1 MTEDPKTTTWSR
13 GLHTDQ
19 DAPHER
25 AHSGRLQTTTWME
38 RLLYILYPSL
48 LSLSVFSVPVLSVSH
63 LAILLGVGAGV
74 FYTSSTNG
82 STTERITQ
90 RRVALFLVI
99 LLNIYLISLADG
111 WAGPV
116 LSGRRLVR
124 LGSLMGLSLFGLWV
138 IRLARRGGFRIIRSP
153 VDLAV
158 LLLLL
163 LTSAGFLGLSVLL
176 RINGLPL
183 QVKSDLL
190 WIVLSAALL
199 YYVLADFFH
208 SESAIKRTLRLSLF
222 PVAALCVLAPI
233 SFWLTW

>member
-1 MTEDPKTTTWSR
+1 MTEDPKTATWSR
-13 GLHTDQ
+13 GLHADQ
-19 DAPHER
+19 DAPYGR
-25 AHSGRLQTTTWME
+25 AHSGHLQPATWME
-38 RLLYILYPSL
+38 RLLLILYPSL
-48 LSLSVFSVPVLSVSH
+48 LSLSMFSVPVLSASH
-63 LAILLGVGAGV
+63 FGILLGVGAV
-74 FYTSSTNG
+74 VLYTSSTNG

-111 WAGPV
+111 WASPV
-116 LSGRRLVR
+116 LSGQRLVR
-124 LGSLMGLSLFGLWV
+124 LGSLMGLAHFALWV
-138 IRLARRGGFRIIRSP
+138 IRLASRGGFRIIRSP
-153 VDLAV
+153 VDVAV

-163 LTSAGFLGLSVLL
+163 LTSAGFLGLTVLL

-199 YYVLADFFH
+199 YYMLADFFH
-208 SESAIKRTLRLSLF
+208 TELAIKQTLRLSLF
-222 PVAALCVLAPI
+222 PVAAVCVLAPV

>member
-1 MTEDPKTTTWSR
+1 MTEDPKTASWSR
-13 GLHTDQ
+13 GLDIDQ
-19 DAPHER
+19 NTPDQR
-25 AHSGRLQTTTWME
+25 VRSGRVRTTSWMD
-38 RLLYILYPSL
+38 RLLVVLYPSL
-48 LSLSVFSVPVLSVSH
+48 LSLSVFSVPVLSGSH

-111 WAGPV
+111 SSPV
-116 LSGRRLVR
+116 LSGRTLVR
-124 LGSLMGLSLFGLWV
+124 LGSLMGFALFALWV
-138 IRLARRGGFRIIRSP
+138 IRLARRGRFRIIRSP
-153 VDLAV
+153 VDVAV

-163 LTSAGFLGLSVLL
+163 LTSVGFLGLSVLL
-176 RINGLPL
+176 RINGLPI

-199 YYVLADFFH
+199 YYMLSDFLH
-208 SESAIKRTLRLSLF
+208 TESAINRTLRLSLF
-222 PVAALCVLAPI
+222 PVAAVCVLAPI
-233 SFWLTW
+233 SFWLTR